1 MAMPF
6 LIVYFLGGLK
16 GKRIVNQNH
25 LKKTQPYGHMFN
37 AWPAGE
43 WPRRGRPQE
52 SVASEV
58 VIALRRPHS
67 EPRAAGFLA
76 VFSSPF
82 WASTT

>member
-1 MAMPF
+1 MAVPF
-6 LIVYFLGGLK
+6 LIVCFLGGLK
-16 GKRIVNQNH
+16 GKRIVNQSH
-25 LKKTQPYGHMFN
+25 LKKTQPSGHMFN
-37 AWPAGE
+37 VWPAGE
-43 WPRRGRPQE
+43 WPRRGLQE